1 MLPDC
6 VGQIARL
13 VLIIENPS
21 LVLPMIPH
29 LSERENA
36 VERINSIC
44 MRLFD
49 LWCEHRSMTPLTY
62 LLHCWPLMD
71 SQPASIRRLRE
82 TLSELRKTY
91 LETISAE
98 AMQELFELADC
109 ADDILFQATVQERG
123 SRANDRQAVR
133 VVSV

>member
-1 MLPDC
+1 VLPDC
-6 VGQIARL
+6 VEQAT
-13 VLIIENPS
+13 S
-21 LVLPMIPH
+21 LVSVMENLSRVPPMIPH

-36 VERINSIC
+36 VERINSVC

-49 LWCEHRSMTPLTY
+49 LWCEHRSVTPLTY

-82 TLSELRKTY
+82 TLSELRKTH

-109 ADDILFQATVQERG
+109 ADEILFQASVPERG
-123 SRANDRQAVR
+123 ARAIDRQSVRAV
-133 VVSV
+133 SA